1 MAGRKGTSGFPRSN
15 GGNVKRK
22 HMMEMSALVVA
33 ALLGSGLLLSGCK
46 SKPQL
51 TAAQAQAML
60 QAKYDAAPAKG
71 VDITVSD
78 LGMQQGFTAKYWTR
92 TMQYPNKFWADFT
105 LTDEGKKVLKLQG
118 GGDVIQWR
126 PQSPTDKTFTITV
139 TTIQTNHL
147 KARDVQDPQ
156 DEVNGNKSV
165 TYTEAVDLTGVPDGL
180 QQIAHDPGND
190 LSDKKMADFTLT
202 NGAWQ
207 LQDINE

>member
-1 MAGRKGTSGFPRSN
+1 VKNGGSERFEPLSVLN
-15 GGNVKRK
+15 GGNVKHDRT
-22 HMMEMSALVVA
+22 MRVLAVA
-33 ALLGSGLLLSGCK
+33 ALVGSGLLFSGCK
-46 SKPQL
+46 SKPPL
-51 TAAQAQAML
+51 TAAQAQAMI
-60 QAKYDAAPAKG
+60 QAKYDAMPAKG

-92 TMQYPNKFWADFT
+92 TKQYPNKYWADFT
-105 LTDEGKKVLKLQG
+105 LTDEGKKVLKLHG

-126 PQSPTDKTFTITV
+126 PQSPTDNTFVVTV
-139 TTIQTNHL
+139 TTVQANHL

-156 DEVNGNKSV
+156 DEVNGNRNV

-190 LSDKKMADFTLT
+190 LSDKKMADFALV

-207 LQDINE
+207 LQALNE